1 MIIAKRVMNLVGND
15 IDLVENVLTEIE
27 MELNVNRIQTVTAE
41 LIPEIDHI
49 VKYMI
54 EGTR

>member
-1 MIIAKRVMNLVGND
+1 MNLVGND